1 MNRTAFTLAAAL
13 LMAAAAAQ
21 AQPKLEGYLCCNMRT
36 DGRWISDS
44 NYQES
49 GKSVVPLGTP
59 AKVLDYGRFRVNLQL
74 GDGSQTSK
82 QTLGNDYSR
91 DVTMP
96 DFARR
101 YVVPED
107 PALKLR
113 DFPRKVQEAIASS
126 RITRGMTREQV
137 LMAVGYPIASE
148 TPYLDSKVWKFWLWS
163 FSPYDIYFDDRG
175 NVTDIQTDPDTRL
188 RVVMD

>member
-1 MNRTAFTLAAAL
+1 MNRTAFTLAAAACL
-13 LMAAAAAQ
+13 VAAGAQ
-21 AQPKLEGYLCCNMRT
+21 AQPKLEGYLCCNMRS

-59 AKVLDYGRFRVNLQL
+59 AKVLDYGRYRVQLQL
-74 GDGSQTSK
+74 GDGT

-91 DVTMP
+91 EVAMP

-101 YVVPED
+101 YVVTED

-113 DFPRKVQEAIASS
+113 NFPRKVQEAIASS

-148 TPYLDSKVWKFWLWS
+148 TPHLDARVWKFWLWT

-175 NVTDIQTDPDTRL
+175 HVSDIQTDPETRA